1 MSRDELRALLAS
13 VASGKLGVEAASEAL
28 VKLPFEDLGFA
39 KVDHH
44 RTLRSGLPEAVWGRD
59 KTAAHIAEIM
69 ARYGE
74 AEQLCIVTGVDP
86 DKAEAVLDLLPRAHR
101 KAARYESLPRLLV
114 LGDPEPFRGRGPIAV
129 VAAGTSDLP
138 VAEEAA
144 RTAELLG
151 MKVERVVDVGVS
163 GIHRILSERER
174 MEACEVV
181 IVVAGMEGALP
192 AVVKGMLSRPVI
204 AVPTSV
210 GVGAAMNGLTAMMG
224 MLTACAPGMTV
235 VNVDNGFGA
244 GYTATI
250 IALDRE
256 AAGLE

>member
-1 MSRDELRALLAS
+1 
-13 VASGKLGVEAASEAL
+13 
-28 VKLPFEDLGFA
+28 
-39 KVDHH
+39 
-44 RTLRSGLPEAVWGRD
+44 
-59 KTAAHIAEIM
+59 
-69 ARYGE
+69 
-74 AEQLCIVTGVDP
+74 
-86 DKAEAVLDLLPRAHR
+86 
-101 KAARYESLPRLLV
+101 
-114 LGDPEPFRGRGPIAV
+114 
-129 VAAGTSDLP
+129 
-138 VAEEAA
+138 
-144 RTAELLG
+144 
-151 MKVERVVDVGVS
+151 
-163 GIHRILSERER
+163 